1 MAQKVDLYKAFENLL
16 AQTKSHVD
24 FLAGEESQF
33 ATTNLQSISESLGTA
48 ISVSKTIEE
57 THNMKE
63 NGLAGDVAFL
73 KLQVQRLENFVS
85 AKHLDADYNAWCDKY
100 PIPPF

>member
-1 MAQKVDLYKAFENLL
+1 MKQKVDLFKAFETLL
-16 AQTKSHVD
+16 TQTRSHVD
-24 FLAGEESQF
+24 LLAGESKF
-33 ATTNLQSISESLGTA
+33 SNNLQSISESLGTA
-48 ISVSKTIEE
+48 ISVAKTIEE

-63 NGLAGDVAFL
+63 SGLAGDVAFL

-85 AKHLDADYNAWCDKY
+85 AKHLDADFNAWCDKY

>member
-1 MAQKVDLYKAFENLL
+1 MKTQKVDLFKAFETLL
-16 AQTKSHVD
+16 TQTRSHVD
-24 FLAGEESQF
+24 FLAGESKF
-33 ATTNLQSISESLGTA
+33 SNNLQSISESLTIA
-48 ISVSKTIEE
+48 ISVANTLEE

-63 NGLAGDVAFL
+63 NGLAGDVTFL

-85 AKHLDADYNAWCDKY
+85 SKHLDADFNAWCDKY

>member
-1 MAQKVDLYKAFENLL
+1 MKQNVDLFKAFENLL
-16 AQTKSHVD
+16 AQTRSHVD
-24 FLAGEESQF
+24 FLAGESKF
-33 ATTNLQSISESLGTA
+33 ATNLQSISESLGTA
-48 ISVSKTIEE
+48 LSVANTLEE
-57 THNMKE
+57 THKMKE
-63 NGLAGDVAFL
+63 SGLAGDVAFL

>member
-1 MAQKVDLYKAFENLL
+1 MKNEKVNLYKAFETLL
-16 AQTKSHVD
+16 VQTRSHVD
-24 FLAGEESQF
+24 FLAGESKF
-33 ATTNLQSISESLGTA
+33 SNNLQSISESLGTA
-48 ISVSKTIEE
+48 LSVSKTIEE

-73 KLQVQRLENFVS
+73 KLQVQRFENFIS
-85 AKHLDADYNAWCDKY
+85 SKHLDADFNAWCDKY

>member
-1 MAQKVDLYKAFENLL
+1 MKTENVDLFKAFENLL

-24 FLAGEESQF
+24 FLAGESKF
-33 ATTNLQSISESLGTA
+33 TNNLQSISESLGTA
-48 ISVSKTIEE
+48 ISVAKTIEE

-73 KLQVQRLENFVS
+73 KLQVQRFENFVS
-85 AKHLDADYNAWCDKY
+85 SKKLDADFNAWCDKY

>member
-1 MAQKVDLYKAFENLL
+1 MKTQNVDLFKAFETLL
-16 AQTKSHVD
+16 TQTRSHVD
-24 FLAGEESQF
+24 FLAGESKF
-33 ATTNLQSISESLGTA
+33 SNNLQSISESLGTA
-48 ISVSKTIEE
+48 ISVAKTIEE

-85 AKHLDADYNAWCDKY
+85 AKRLDADFNAWCDKY

>member
-1 MAQKVDLYKAFENLL
+1 MKTQNVDLFKAFENLL
-16 AQTKSHVD
+16 TQTRSHVD

-33 ATTNLQSISESLGTA
+33 ATNLQSISESLGTA
-48 ISVSKTIEE
+48 ISVANTLEE

-63 NGLAGDVAFL
+63 NGLAGAVTFL

-85 AKHLDADYNAWCDKY
+85 AKRLEADFNAWCDKY

>member
-1 MAQKVDLYKAFENLL
+1 MKTENVDLYKAFENLL

-24 FLAGEESQF
+24 FLAGESKF
-33 ATTNLQSISESLGTA
+33 ATNLQSISESLATA
-48 ISVSKTIEE
+48 ISGAKTIEE

-63 NGLAGDVAFL
+63 NVLGGDVAFL

-85 AKHLDADYNAWCDKY
+85 AKHLDAEFNAWCDKY

>member
-1 MAQKVDLYKAFENLL
+1 MKQNVDLFKAFENLL

-33 ATTNLQSISESLGTA
+33 ATNLQSISESLTTA
-48 ISVSKTIEE
+48 INVAQTLEE

-63 NGLAGDVAFL
+63 KGLAGDVDFL

-85 AKHLDADYNAWCDKY
+85 AKRLGSEFNAWCDKY
-100 PIPPF
+100 PIAPF

>member
-48 ISVSKTIEE
+48 INVAHTLEE

>member
-1 MAQKVDLYKAFENLL
+1 MKNEKVNLYKAFETLL
-16 AQTKSHVD
+16 VQTRSHVD
-24 FLAGEESQF
+24 FLAGESKF
-33 ATTNLQSISESLGTA
+33 SNNLQSISESLGTA
-48 ISVSKTIEE
+48 LSVSKTIEE

-73 KLQVQRLENFVS
+73 KLQVQRFENFVS
-85 AKHLDADYNAWCDKY
+85 SKHLDADFNAWCDKY

>member
-1 MAQKVDLYKAFENLL
+1 MKTQNVDLFKAFETLL
-16 AQTKSHVD
+16 TQTRSHVD
-24 FLAGEESQF
+24 FLAGESKF
-33 ATTNLQSISESLGTA
+33 SNNLQSISESLGTA
-48 ISVSKTIEE
+48 ISVAKTIEE

-85 AKHLDADYNAWCDKY
+85 AKHLDADFNAWCDKY

>member
-1 MAQKVDLYKAFENLL
+1 MKTQNVDLFKAFETLL
-16 AQTKSHVD
+16 TQTKSHVD
-24 FLAGEESQF
+24 FLAQQGTF
-33 ATTNLQSISESLGTA
+33 TPNLESISESLGTA
-48 ISVSKTIEE
+48 ISVAKTLEE

-63 NGLAGDVAFL
+63 SGLAGDVAFL

-85 AKHLDADYNAWCDKY
+85 AKRLGSEFNAWCDKY

>member
-1 MAQKVDLYKAFENLL
+1 MKTQNVDLFKAFETLL
-16 AQTKSHVD
+16 TQTRSHVD
-24 FLAGEESQF
+24 FLAGESKF
-33 ATTNLQSISESLGTA
+33 SNNLQSISESLGTA
-48 ISVSKTIEE
+48 LSVSKTIEE

-73 KLQVQRLENFVS
+73 KLQVQRFENFIS
-85 AKHLDADYNAWCDKY
+85 SKHLDADFNAWCDKY

>member
-1 MAQKVDLYKAFENLL
+1 MEQKADLFKAFETLL
-16 AQTKSHVD
+16 TQTRSHVD
-24 FLAGEESQF
+24 FLAGESEFSN
-33 ATTNLQSISESLGTA
+33 NLRSISESLGTA
-48 ISVSKTIEE
+48 ISVANTLEE

-63 NGLAGDVAFL
+63 NVLGGDVAFL

-85 AKHLDADYNAWCDKY
+85 SKHLDADFKAWCAKY

>member
-1 MAQKVDLYKAFENLL
+1 MKTENVDLYKAFENLL

-33 ATTNLQSISESLGTA
+33 ATNLQSISESLATA
-48 ISVSKTIEE
+48 ISVAKTIEE

-63 NGLAGDVAFL
+63 SVLAGDVAFL

-85 AKHLDADYNAWCDKY
+85 AKHLDAEFNAWCDKY

>member
-1 MAQKVDLYKAFENLL
+1 MKTQNVDLFKAFETLL
-16 AQTKSHVD
+16 TQTRSHVD
-24 FLAGEESQF
+24 FLAGESKF
-33 ATTNLQSISESLGTA
+33 SNNLQSISESLTTA
-48 ISVSKTIEE
+48 ISVAKTLEE

-73 KLQVQRLENFVS
+73 KLQVQRLENFIA
-85 AKHLDADYNAWCDKY
+85 AKKLGTDFNAWCDKY

>member
-1 MAQKVDLYKAFENLL
+1 MKTQNVDLFKAFETLL
-16 AQTKSHVD
+16 TQTRSHVD
-24 FLAGEESQF
+24 FLAGESKF
-33 ATTNLQSISESLGTA
+33 SNNLQSISESLGTA
-48 ISVSKTIEE
+48 ISVAKTIEE

-63 NGLAGDVAFL
+63 NGLAGYVAFL

-85 AKHLDADYNAWCDKY
+85 AKRLDADYNAWCDKY

>member
-1 MAQKVDLYKAFENLL
+1 MKTQKVDLFKAFETLL
-16 AQTKSHVD
+16 TQTRSHVD
-24 FLAGEESQF
+24 FLAGESKF
-33 ATTNLQSISESLGTA
+33 SNNLQSISESLGTA
-48 ISVSKTIEE
+48 ISVAKTIEE

-73 KLQVQRLENFVS
+73 KLQVQRFENFIS
-85 AKHLDADYNAWCDKY
+85 SKHLDADFNAWCDKY

>member
-1 MAQKVDLYKAFENLL
+1 MNTENVKLYKAFETLL
-16 AQTKSHVD
+16 TQTKSHVD
-24 FLAGEESQF
+24 FLAKQGTF
-33 ATTNLQSISESLGTA
+33 TPNLESISESLGTA
-48 ISVSKTIEE
+48 ISVAKTIEE

-73 KLQVQRLENFVS
+73 KLQVQRFENFIA
-85 AKHLDADYNAWCDKY
+85 AKKLGTDFNAWCDKY